1 MKSRTVN
8 HRVYDPQLPCWAK
21 SNNFALT
28 WTALLFSNHYTDLSF
43 LSLRQGGGLGGIML
57 ARRNTYCLHSFS
69 ALPSTDLALRQRSQG
84 ATLQIWKLIR
94 MRKISQVSAK
104 PRRVCWRWQ
113 FTQRAPQ
120 PAVKQNLAESARR
133 QQEMRSSYWVQAAGK
148 IDILRMMQLIL

>member
-57 ARRNTYCLHSFS
+57 ARRNTYCLH
-69 ALPSTDLALRQRSQG
+69 AWLLYLAQISLSVRDHKGQPCRYGSWYGWEKYRRCQQNRDGFVEDGSLHKQLRSPQWNR
-84 ATLQIWKLIR
+84 
-94 MRKISQVSAK
+94 ISQKA
-104 PRRVCWRWQ
+104 Q
-113 FTQRAPQ
+113 
-120 PAVKQNLAESARR
+120 
-133 QQEMRSSYWVQAAGK
+133 RSSYWVQAAGK